1 MIADRI
7 RTLRQKNNWS
17 QTDLAGKLGITR
29 SSVNAWELGI
39 STPST
44 STIIQLS
51 NIFHVPSDYILEIS
65 NNPDIVNLEQLTE
78 QEKEVVRKM
87 LDCFMQS
94 KAR

>member
-65 NNPDIVNLEQLTE
+65 NNPDIINLEQLTE
-78 QEKEVVRKM
+78 QEKEAVRKI

>member
-51 NIFHVPSDYILEIS
+51 NIFHVPSDYILEIN

-94 KAR
+94 KPR

>member
-44 STIIQLS
+44 SIIIQLS

>member
-1 MIADRI
+1 MIADRV

-44 STIIQLS
+44 SIIIQLS